1 MLLYKSIIVRR
12 GNRNFMN
19 QSKSNYFSGVLFLLL
34 AAFFWGT
41 AFVAQSDAMENI
53 GPMTFSALR
62 STLGGIILI
71 PIYIF
76 TSRGKAKEPF
86 RRDNIKNTLTAGAVC
101 GVIMFFAMNCQQ
113 VGMVHASAGK
123 AAFIT
128 ALYIIF
134 VPIFGLFLK
143 KRPSVAVWAG
153 AVIALVGF
161 YLLNITGAEGFG
173 LGFWEILVLICA
185 VCFTLHILAVDKYGA
200 GLNAALLSSM
210 QFIVTGALSFAF
222 SFIDTVWLDYPV
234 LTVDILGNVWFN
246 ILYMGLFSCGIAYT
260 LQIVGQKRVPS
271 AAASLLMSFESVFA
285 VIAAWIIQGDAL
297 ETQQLIGCILIF
309 SAIVLSQIPTE
320 SIPFLKNKLKRTEK

>member
-1 MLLYKSIIVRR
+1 MKRGKRFSMMQNKKS
-12 GNRNFMN
+12 
-19 QSKSNYFSGVLFLLL
+19 YFSGVVFLLM

-41 AFVAQSDAMENI
+41 AFVAQSDAMTNI

-76 TSRGKAKEPF
+76 TSKGKAREPF
-86 RRDNIKNTLTAGAVC
+86 RRENIKSTLTAGLVC

-134 VPIFGLFLK
+134 VPIFGLFFK
-143 KRPSVAVWAG
+143 QRPTVAVWIG

-161 YLLNITGAEGFG
+161 YLLNITGGEGFG

-185 VCFTLHILAVDKYGA
+185 VCFTFHILAVDKYGA
-200 GLNAALLSSM
+200 TLNAALLSSM
-210 QFIVTGALSFAF
+210 QFLVTGALSGIF
-222 SFIDTVWLDYPV
+222 SFIDTAFFDYPALTLDV
-234 LTVDILGNVWFN
+234 LGSVWFN
-246 ILYMGLFSCGIAYT
+246 IFYMGLFSCGIAYT

-271 AAASLLMSFESVFA
+271 ATASLLMSFESVFA
-285 VIAAWIIQGDAL
+285 VLAAWVLLDDAL

-309 SAIVLSQIPTE
+309 GAIVLSQIPTDA
-320 SIPFLKNKLKRTEK
+320 IPFMKKKQK

>member
-1 MLLYKSIIVRR
+1 MNKS
-12 GNRNFMN
+12 
-19 QSKSNYFSGVLFLLL
+19 KATYFSGVLFLLL

-76 TSRGKAKEPF
+76 TARGKAKEPF
-86 RRDNIKNTLTAGAVC
+86 RRENIKNTLTAGLVC

-134 VPIFGLFLK
+134 VPIFGLFFK
-143 KRPSVAVWAG
+143 KRPSVAVWVG
-153 AVIALVGF
+153 AVIALIGF
-161 YLLNITGAEGFG
+161 YLLNITGDEGFG

-185 VCFTLHILAVDKYGA
+185 FFFTFHILAVEKYGSS
-200 GLNAALLSSM
+200 LNAALLSSM
-210 QFIVTGALSFAF
+210 QFIVTGIISFAF
-222 SFIDTVWLDYPV
+222 SFIDTAFLGYPALTAEV
-234 LTVDILGNVWFN
+234 LGSVWFN
-246 ILYMGLFSCGIAYT
+246 IFYMGVFSCGVAYT
-260 LQIVGQKRVPS
+260 FQIVGQQRVPS
-271 AAASLLMSFESVFA
+271 ATASLLMSFESVFA
-285 VIAAWIIQGDAL
+285 VLAAWLISGDLL
-297 ETQQLIGCILIF
+297 EAQQIIGCALIF
-309 SAIVLSQIPTE
+309 GAIVLSQLPTE
-320 SIPFLKNKLKRTEK
+320 MLTRKKDISPRSKKERLG